1 MPKFFTEDIAGQ
13 RGILRGGD
21 VKHLTRV
28 LRLGPGDAVTLC
40 DGAGFDYDCQ
50 IETVEEGQVICTVLE
65 KRPCPA
71 EPDLDLTVYM
81 ALPKQDKMQLVVQKC
96 VELGCREIVPVTSEW
111 CVSRPDPKSLQN
123 KTERWQKIAWE
134 AAKQCGR
141 GVLPTVSTCLPFA
154 RAVEEMAGKD
164 LPLLFYEKGGR
175 PIGELLAQAQAAGPV
190 RSCGLLVGSEGGLT
204 PEEVALA
211 EGRGVGI
218 ASLGPRILRCETAPL
233 AAAAVVMYWTG
244 NL

>member
-1 MPKFFTEDIAGQ
+1 M
-13 RGILRGGD
+13 
-21 VKHLTRV
+21 
-28 LRLGPGDAVTLC
+28 TLC

-96 VELGCREIVPVTSEW
+96 VELGCREIVPVISEW

-141 GVLPTVSTCLPFA
+141 GVLPTVSPCPLRKRWRNWRKRISPSSSTR
-154 RAVEEMAGKD
+154 RAAAPSVSCW
-164 LPLLFYEKGGR
+164 PRPRRPGR
-175 PIGELLAQAQAAGPV
+175 CAAAGCWWAA
-190 RSCGLLVGSEGGLT
+190 RGG
-204 PEEVALA
+204 
-211 EGRGVGI
+211 
-218 ASLGPRILRCETAPL
+218 
-233 AAAAVVMYWTG
+233 
-244 NL
+244 